1 MVDDFKQALA
11 RVQND
16 YGFYVECQTDPEAAL
31 ARYDLTAE
39 ERSALTDPER
49 LAEALS
55 GGLGV
60 NPFRI
65 TIKISGKHDWV
76 NRAAVADGGKADA
89 EHDALVGRAVDAL
102 RRAATGDERRE
113 AAFDLMGLIG

>member
-1 MVDDFKQALA
+1 MVDDFKQALE
-11 RVQND
+11 RVQSD
-16 YGFYVECQTDPEAAL
+16 YGFYVECQTDPETAL

-49 LAEALS
+49 LAEALA

-65 TIKISGKHDWV
+65 TIKISGRHDWV
-76 NRAAVADGGKADA
+76 NRAAVADGRGDA
-89 EHDALVGRAVDAL
+89 ERGALVARAVDAL
-102 RRAATGDERRE
+102 RGAATGDERRE
-113 AAFDLMGLIG
+113 AAFRLMGLIG